1 MPSILTKLAHE
12 IGLAALHSSTRD
24 TKILL
29 TQRVVRFLAYGS
41 TSLVL
46 ALFLNS
52 LHISDERI
60 GLFMTLTLLG
70 DVVISLA
77 LTLIADGIGRRRM
90 LALGALLMV
99 ASGVVFALSSN
110 YWVLVAASVFGVIS
124 PAGNEIGPFR
134 AIEESTLVHLVSAED
149 RTGILAWYTVVGF
162 AGASFGLL
170 IFGWVVRTL
179 QVSAGWS
186 MTESYRVVFWA
197 YSVFGLVKF
206 SLCLLLSDKC
216 EPEKQQA
223 PQVPVQASE
232 DETQPL
238 LANGHGTQI
247 GKTVKETSST
257 GKTLRSLL
265 PALSKESA
273 SVVFKLCCLFAL
285 DSLGSGLTPNTWVTY
300 FFNRK
305 FSLSEGKLGTIFFVT
320 SIVGSASNLL
330 AAPLA
335 RRIGL
340 VKTMVFTHVP
350 ASIALALIPI
360 PSNVIIAVAL
370 VVFRASTASM
380 DQAPRQAFLA
390 AAVLP
395 HERTAV
401 MGTVNVVKTLSQSS
415 GPFITGALAER
426 SLFWIAF
433 IIAGGLKLLYDVLIL
448 GIFRVYRTVEER
460 AEERIDSQRQQD
472 EEDAGAQERPTPT

>member
-1 MPSILTKLAHE
+1 MVSFLTKLAHE

-70 DVVISLA
+70 DVVISLV
-77 LTLIADGIGRRRM
+77 LTIIADGIGRRRM

-134 AIEESTLVHLVSAED
+134 AIEESTLIHLVSTED

-162 AGASFGLL
+162 AGASFGIL

-179 QVSAGWS
+179 QVSAGWTT
-186 MTESYRVVFWA
+186 TESYRVVFWA
-197 YSVFGLVKF
+197 YAMFGLVKF

-216 EPEKQQA
+216 EPEKKEEA
-223 PQVPVQASE
+223 RVPVQASE

-238 LANGHGTQI
+238 LANGDGHHV
-247 GKTVKETSST
+247 GKPVKETSST
-257 GKTLRSLL
+257 GKTLKSLL

-285 DSLGSGLTPNTWVTY
+285 DSLGSGLTPNSWVTY

-305 FSLSEGKLGTIFFVT
+305 FNLSEGKLGTIFFAT
-320 SIVGSASNLL
+320 SIVGSASNLV

-350 ASIALALIPI
+350 ASVALALIPI
-360 PSNVIIAVAL
+360 PSNVIVAVAL
-370 VVFRASTASM
+370 LVFRASTSSM

-395 HERTAV
+395 AERTAV
-401 MGTVNVVKTLSQSS
+401 MGAVNVVKTLSQSS
-415 GPFITGALAER
+415 GPFITGALAQR
-426 SLFWIAF
+426 SLFWVAF
-433 IIAGGLKLLYDVLIL
+433 IMAGGLKLLYDVLIL
-448 GIFRVYRTVEER
+448 GMFLGYRTVEER
-460 AEERIDSQRQQD
+460 AEERIVTQRQQD
-472 EEDAGAQERPTPT
+472 EEDADANERSAPT